1 MQTDIQQDPEIKI
14 RRIGVVMEP
23 DSANADEALGVL
35 NPGAARGP
43 DGHLYLF
50 PRLVA
55 SGNYSRI
62 GIARVV
68 FDQAGDPTGVQRLG
82 VILQPEAEFELNHN
96 GGGCEDARVSW
107 VDPLQRYVMTYTALT
122 KRGPR
127 IALAISKDLF
137 QWERL
142 GLAWF
147 ESQMSPNLN
156 DVVNKDAVLFPVALN
171 DPRSVPSIAMIHR
184 PLFPGTE
191 PENVLELPLPRI
203 IDVSRESMWISYCP
217 LEAVT
222 CNQNLLCHFMSHHR
236 LASPLSPWE
245 RLKIGAGA
253 PPIASK
259 NGFIL
264 IYHGV
269 CASEVDQVLEYAA
282 GLMILDARDGKTILY
297 RSTDPILRPTTQQE
311 IEGATARVIFPCG
324 IDRRADI
331 GQPYRFDIY
340 YGMADSRIGV
350 ASLELPDTLPLTA
363 LRDPHNFLI

>member
-1 MQTDIQQDPEIKI
+1 MQTDITQDPAIKV
-14 RRIGVVMEP
+14 RRIGLLMEP
-23 DSANADEALGVL
+23 DSGNADEAMGVF

-43 DGHLYLF
+43 DGHLYIF

-55 SGNYSRI
+55 TGNYSRI
-62 GIARVV
+62 AIARVL
-68 FDQAGDPTGVQRLG
+68 FDQTGDPTGVQRLG

-122 KRGPR
+122 TRGPR

-147 ESQMSPNLN
+147 ETQMGPDLN
-156 DVVNKDAVLFPVALN
+156 DVVNKDGVLFPIALN
-171 DPRSVPSIAMIHR
+171 DPRGVPSIAMIHR

-191 PENVLELPLPRI
+191 PQSVLQLPLPRI
-203 IDVSRESMWISYCP
+203 VDVTRESMWISYCP
-217 LEAVT
+217 LEAVE
-222 CNQNLLCHFMSHHR
+222 CNRNLLCHFMSHHR

-253 PPIASK
+253 PPIASMQ
-259 NGFIL
+259 GFIL

-269 CASEVDQVLEYAA
+269 CASEGDQGLEYAA
-282 GLMILDARDGKTILY
+282 GFMILDARDGKTILY
-297 RSTDPILRPTTQQE
+297 RSVEPILKPMTPQELDGTTP
-311 IEGATARVIFPCG
+311 RVVFPCG
-324 IDRRADI
+324 IDRRTDI
-331 GQPYRFDIY
+331 GQPNRFDIY
-340 YGMADSRIGV
+340 YGMADFRIGV
-350 ASLELPDTLPLTA
+350 ASLELPDTLPLSA
-363 LRDPHNFLI
+363 LRDPHNFVV